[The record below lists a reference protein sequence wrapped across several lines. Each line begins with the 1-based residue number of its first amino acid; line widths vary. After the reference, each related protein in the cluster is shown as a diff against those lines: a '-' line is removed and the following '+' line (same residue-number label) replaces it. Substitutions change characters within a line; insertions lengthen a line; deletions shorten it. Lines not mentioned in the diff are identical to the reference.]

1 MRGKATENWTNAT
14 DQSKQRN
21 ILNVGL
27 KLYSD
32 QDQGHYHQT
41 ISLAQH
47 TCGITWQEVRID
59 PAVET

>member
-32 QDQGHYHQT
+32 QDQGKLLSCKDEKSVDLDRPH
-41 ISLAQH
+41 
-47 TCGITWQEVRID
+47 
-59 PAVET
+59 